1 MNSDARRQKIIDA
14 AIAVLLDKGVAAARM
29 NDFVD
34 ASGLSKGGVYH
45 HFDSK
50 EDLLIGVLN
59 HFLEDKLSR
68 IQMEV
73 DAGKSAYRQLKALLH
88 DQEELMA
95 EMGQYNQLFL
105 DFFTQA
111 QFLPRFRELIQYQYN
126 LFHTLLADLVRPPE
140 SPRLLLLGSYRR
152 EDVETSAALPFDLK
166 VHRVLEYD
174 RADVS
179 ALAPGLAEAVRQTV
193 SRHAIAT
200 VSHSE
205 LQAGTSAPVIA
216 VTGSTSVHQG
226 RARRRIESLLQP
238 YLALNALWYCGS
250 YGDADELAID
260 WLMENGQSV
269 VAVGYN
275 QFDHSSEVRKAID
288 AGRIQFLDASVESI
302 PRVLS
307 GPSERD
313 TFFAAKADLVVLI
326 WDGTSGGTGL
336 LVDYYKQNAKSLLIG
351 FV

>member
-1 MNSDARRQKIIDA
+1 MPGLKCLVLMPFAEEFDPVFRAVQASVQDALPDRSISCEWLKHIHA
-14 AIAVLLDKGVAAARM
+14 AGCITDDIVTGIEQASLCVA
-29 NDFVD
+29 
-34 ASGLSKGGVYH
+34 
-45 HFDSK
+45 
-50 EDLLIGVLN
+50 DLTTNNPNVMWETGYA
-59 HFLEDKLSR
+59 
-68 IQMEV
+68 MA
-73 DAGKSAYRQLKALLH
+73 AGKP
-88 DQEELMA
+88 
-95 EMGQYNQLFL
+95 
-105 DFFTQA
+105 TI
-111 QFLPRFRELIQYQYN
+111 LICQ
-126 LFHTLLADLVRPPE
+126 H
-140 SPRLLLLGSYRR
+140 
-152 EDVETSAALPFDLK
+152 VEALPFDLK

-179 ALAPGLAEAVRQTV
+179 ALAPRLAEAVRQTV

-200 VSHSE
+200 LSHSE
-205 LQAGTSAPVIA
+205 VQAGTSAPVIA

-250 YGDADELAID
+250 YGDADELAIE

-288 AGRIQFLDASVESI
+288 AGRIRFVDASVESI
-302 PRVLS
+302 PRGLS

-313 TFFAAKADLVVLI
+313 TFFAAKADLVALI